1 MPTPVLVVDDH
12 RTFADLMVLG
22 LDAQP
27 DLRCAGVAYGVEQA
41 RRLAAAVPYRAAVVD
56 LALPDGDGAE
66 LVRELHGHAPDA
78 RIVVLTAH
86 PRSDLARRA
95 FEAGASA
102 VLPKR
107 GRLDDV
113 LKALRASG
121 RTPVH
126 PPRDPLTPRERHVIT
141 LLADGADVQGI
152 ASSLRLSPFTV
163 RDHVKAILA
172 KLGARTQLEA
182 VVTAARTG
190 IVMLEPRE

>member
-95 FEAGASA
+95 FEAVGGVGDLVASGGEQLA
-102 VLPKR
+102 NEESVGSVVFDVQDARHGLGLGPKDEQKR
-107 GRLDDV
+107 G
-113 LKALRASG
+113 G
-121 RTPVH
+121 
-126 PPRDPLTPRERHVIT
+126 
-141 LLADGADVQGI
+141 
-152 ASSLRLSPFTV
+152 
-163 RDHVKAILA
+163 
-172 KLGARTQLEA
+172 
-182 VVTAARTG
+182 
-190 IVMLEPRE
+190 